1 MRVDQATQTGATV
14 QGLMGRPDCP
24 RCGEPQFAAAATDFL
39 GRGRILN
46 TWSCEACDYV
56 FQTAVRIAGAS
67 R

>member
-1 MRVDQATQTGATV
+1 MRIDCATRTEATV
-14 QGLMGRPDCP
+14 QSLMSRPDCP
-24 RCGEPQFAAAATDFL
+24 RCGEPQFAAAGTDFL

-56 FQTAVRIAGAS
+56 FQTSVRITGSS